1 MNLGTG
7 VQSCDNCVLT
17 SNTVDKCAS
26 WSSEEYPPTLQK
38 VSAKKL
44 RQLTFQQKHFYTNAC
59 SMSNKQEELEA
70 TIA

>member
-26 WSSEEYPPTLQK
+26 WSSKKYPPTLQK